1 MHTDEADNR
10 HMSLE
15 HFEEAAAKDTK
26 WLNYANCREYDTDL
40 MFDMQKL
47 LDKETEIKVLDSCS
61 LCPVRRDCFDMIMSF
76 ESAQEKL
83 NGHGLFAG
91 LKPTQ
96 RVLIKNKYKNIDDQY
111 NASTIYIN
119 TRLSQ
124 LRSRL
129 AAKNAKAIRVRKLAL
144 KVNQERKID
153 SKTIIC
159 QEHNYIVVR
168 NGIAT
173 RNGKQVTQYLC
184 IKNSEHYL
192 YKE

>member
-26 WLNYANCREYDTDL
+26 WLNNANCREYDTDL

-47 LDKETEIKVLDSCS
+47 ADKETEIEVLDTCS
-61 LCPVRRDCFDMIMSF
+61 LCPVRRDCFDMIMTF

-83 NGHGLFAG
+83 SGHGLFAG

-96 RVLIKNKYKNIDDQY
+96 RVIIKNKYKNIEDQY

-129 AAKNAKAIRVRKLAL
+129 AVKNAKAMKVRRLAL

-159 QEHNYIVVR
+159 QEHDYIAVR
-168 NGIAT
+168 NQYVR
-173 RNGKQVTQYLC
+173 RNGKHTVQYLC

-192 YKE
+192 YSE

>member
-96 RVLIKNKYKNIDDQY
+96 RVIIKNKYKNIDDQY

>member
-96 RVLIKNKYKNIDDQY
+96 RVIIKNKYKNIEDQY
-111 NASTIYIN
+111 KASTIYIN

-129 AAKNAKAIRVRKLAL
+129 TVKNAKAIRVRKLAL

>member
-26 WLNYANCREYDTDL
+26 WLNYANCREFDTDL
-40 MFDMQKL
+40 MFDMEKF
-47 LDKETEIKVLDSCS
+47 LDKETEIEVLDSCIH
-61 LCPVRRDCFDMIMSF
+61 CPVRRDCFNMIMAF

-96 RVLIKNKYKNIDDQY
+96 RVIIKNKYKNIEDQY
-111 NASTIYIN
+111 NASTIYIK
-119 TRLSQ
+119 TRVEL

-129 AAKNAKAIRVRKLAL
+129 ADKKAKAIRVRKLAL
-144 KVNQERKID
+144 KVNQDRKID

-159 QEHNYIVVR
+159 PEHNYIVVR
-168 NGIAT
+168 NGVAT
-173 RNGKQVTQYLC
+173 RNGKHVTEYLC
-184 IKNSEHYL
+184 IKNSEHYI
-192 YKE
+192 YSN

>member
-96 RVLIKNKYKNIDDQY
+96 RVIIKNKYKNIDDQY

-129 AAKNAKAIRVRKLAL
+129 ADKNAKAIKIRKLAL

-153 SKTIIC
+153 SNTIIC